1 MDITEAK
8 ALLNAVQQEKE
19 NTFSNN
25 VKHIVKTLDELIDN
39 GNVVITHEV
48 VRGDLFITIKNK
60 HYRGL
65 RFFQPKIVL
74 TVIYENVLSNR
85 CCYKYEPS
93 LFDIEIFT
101 PTQELDV
108 AEFIVYLY
116 EKLKLNYVSHI
127 S

>member
-25 VKHIVKTLDELIDN
+25 VKHIVKTLEELIDN

-60 HYRGL
+60 HYCGL
-65 RFFQPKIVL
+65 SFFQPKVVV
-74 TVIYENVLSNR
+74 TVNYQQVVDNI
-85 CCYKYEPS
+85 CYYR
-93 LFDIEIFT
+93 
-101 PTQELDV
+101 
-108 AEFIVYLY
+108 
-116 EKLKLNYVSHI
+116 
-127 S
+127 